1 MSVAALISVI
11 LACYVL
17 GCVNAGY
24 YLVRFRT
31 GRDIRE
37 SGSGSSGARNVS
49 RTLGRLGFSI
59 TLVIDAGKGALAI
72 WLAQHFDLEPWAVG
86 VTMFAVVAGHV
97 WPAQLRFRGG
107 KGMASALG
115 IGLILNPVLVA
126 TAVLVA
132 VFAMATFRHLTFSGL
147 VAITATPAIA
157 YGLGQDRVLV
167 VAIGFVVTLVLFA
180 HRDNILEFLSNRKQR
195 LDWYRRL

>member
-1 MSVAALISVI
+1 
-11 LACYVL
+11 
-17 GCVNAGY
+17 
-24 YLVRFRT
+24 
-31 GRDIRE
+31 
-37 SGSGSSGARNVS
+37 
-49 RTLGRLGFSI
+49 
-59 TLVIDAGKGALAI
+59 
-72 WLAQHFDLEPWAVG
+72 
-86 VTMFAVVAGHV
+86 
-97 WPAQLRFRGG
+97 
-107 KGMASALG
+107 MAPALG

-157 YGLGQDRVLV
+157 YGLGQDGVLV